1 MSRSAM
7 SVPAKWHATRHERNA
22 ARHGR
27 TLRAD
32 IGERT
37 DTPIAASRAQGAN
50 SRGVNDAFE
59 AGLADLDEQGFQERY
74 GMWQP
79 MSVSEVGRLFAT
91 TGVRWWIAGGR
102 AARLGAAARAHEDV
116 DVVVSVETVA
126 NARTALS
133 RWHVWENNP
142 GALRPLFPGDALS
155 DECQQLWVR
164 RTAHDPWVLDM
175 LIDHSAEKWT
185 YRFDPQVQV
194 EWDRAV
200 LVSDGVPYL
209 RPALALLHKAHLDRQ
224 KDRDDLTCAILDTED
239 RQWLVRTLQ
248 RLGYHSWAQLASR
261 PEPSDARVHPARQSR
276 QAPRRYPRH

>member
-1 MSRSAM
+1 
-7 SVPAKWHATRHERNA
+7 
-22 ARHGR
+22 
-27 TLRAD
+27 
-32 IGERT
+32 
-37 DTPIAASRAQGAN
+37 
-50 SRGVNDAFE
+50 VNDAFE
-59 AGLADLDEQGFQERY
+59 AALADLDEQGFKERY

-126 NARTALS
+126 DARTALS
-133 RWHVWENNP
+133 RWHVWENNS

-175 LIDHSAEKWT
+175 LIDRSGDKWT
-185 YRFDPQVQV
+185 YKFDPQVQV

-224 KDRDDLTCAILDTED
+224 KDRDDLACAVLGAED
-239 RQWLVRTLQ
+239 RQWLVRTLE

-261 PEPSDARVHPARQSR
+261 PEPSDARV
-276 QAPRRYPRH
+276 RRGEAEPPSH